1 MNERLAVALV
11 SGSPLVRAGLR
22 AGLGARGDFEI
33 TAEADDLES
42 WRSASPREPAQVVI
56 VDADNADV
64 LAIRPDTWPDTA
76 DPAVLLLAPPR
87 HEAIVCA
94 LRLGVSVVDARSP
107 IATIAAAAIAAAAG
121 LVVISREQAAAIESA
136 AVFPPERTE
145 TNDGDRALEPLTPR
159 ERQVLEQMS
168 LGLANREIAQ
178 ALHIS
183 AHTAKFHVA
192 QILAKLDA
200 ATRAHAVA
208 KAMRNGLMPQNTLSA
223 KEDALG
229 IS

>member
-1 MNERLAVALV
+1 MNERLAVVLV

-42 WRSASPREPAQVVI
+42 WRSASPREPVQVVI

-64 LAIRPDTWPDTA
+64 LASWPDTTE
-76 DPAVLLLAPPR
+76 PAVLLLAPPH
-87 HEAIVCA
+87 HEAIVSA
-94 LRLGVSVVDARSP
+94 LRLGASVVDARSP
-107 IATIAAAAIAAAAG
+107 IATIAAAAMAAAAG
-121 LVVISREQAAAIESA
+121 LVVISREHASAIESA
-136 AVFPPERTE
+136 ATFLPERTD
-145 TNDGDRALEPLTPR
+145 TSDSDRGLEPLTPR
-159 ERQVLEQMS
+159 ERQVL
-168 LGLANREIAQ
+168 
-178 ALHIS
+178 

>member
-1 MNERLAVALV
+1 MNERLAVVLV

-22 AGLGARGDFEI
+22 AGLGARDDFEI

-42 WRSASPREPAQVVI
+42 WCSASPREPAQVLI
-56 VDADNADV
+56 VEADNADA
-64 LAIRPDTWPDTA
+64 LAHWPDTTE
-76 DPAVLLLAPPR
+76 PAVLLLAPPH
-87 HEAIVCA
+87 HEAIFGA
-94 LRLGVSVVDARSP
+94 WRLGASVVDARSP
-107 IATIAAAAIAAAAG
+107 IATIAAAAMAAAAG
-121 LVVISREQAAAIESA
+121 LVVISREHAAAIEA
-136 AVFPPERTE
+136 AASFPPDCT
-145 TNDGDRALEPLTPR
+145 DAGDVNHALDALTPR

-168 LGLANREIAQ
+168 LGRANREIAQ

-208 KAMRNGLMPQNTLSA
+208 KAMRNGLMPQPDRAA

>member
-11 SGSPLVRAGLR
+11 SASPLVRAGLR
-22 AGLGARGDFEI
+22 AGLAARGDFEV
-33 TAEADDLES
+33 TAEADDLDA
-42 WRSASPREPAQVVI
+42 WRSASPRSEAQVLI
-56 VDADNADV
+56 VEADDAGA
-64 LAIRPDTWPDTA
+64 LAGWPDTA
-76 DPAVLLLAPPR
+76 TPALLLLLAPSAY
-87 HEAIVCA
+87 EAIAAA
-94 LRLGVSVVDARSP
+94 LRRGASVVDARSP
-107 IATIAAAAIAAAAG
+107 IATIAAAAMAAASG
-121 LVVISREQAAAIESA
+121 LLVLTREHAAAIESA
-136 AVFPPERTE
+136 AASTS
-145 TNDGDRALEPLTPR
+145 DRAEASDLLEPLTPR
-159 ERQVLEQMS
+159 ERQVLAQMS

-183 AHTAKFHVA
+183 SHTAKFHVA

-208 KAMRNGLMPQNTLSA
+208 KAMRHGLMTMPEPA

>member
-1 MNERLAVALV
+1 MNERLAVVLV

-22 AGLGARGDFEI
+22 AGLGSRDDFEI
-33 TAEADDLES
+33 AAEADDLES

-56 VDADNADV
+56 VDADNADA
-64 LAIRPDTWPDTA
+64 LAGWPDTTE
-76 DPAVLLLAPPR
+76 PAVLLLAPPH
-87 HEAIVCA
+87 HEAIISV
-94 LRLGVSVVDARSP
+94 LRLGASVVDARSP
-107 IATIAAAAIAAAAG
+107 IATIAAAAMAAAAG
-121 LVVISREQAAAIESA
+121 LVVISREHAAVIESA
-136 AVFPPERTE
+136 ASFPPERTDAI
-145 TNDGDRALEPLTPR
+145 NGDGAFDALTPR
-159 ERQVLEQMS
+159 ERQVLQQMS

-208 KAMRNGLMPQNTLSA
+208 KAMRNGLMTRSA
-223 KEDALG
+223 HSTKEDALG

>member
-1 MNERLAVALV
+1 MSERLAVVLV

-22 AGLGARGDFEI
+22 AGLGARSDFEI

-42 WRSASPREPAQVVI
+42 WRSASPRESAQVVI

-64 LAIRPDTWPDTA
+64 LANWPDTA
-76 DPAVLLLAPPR
+76 EPAVLLLAPPQ
-87 HEAIVCA
+87 HEAIVSA

-107 IATIAAAAIAAAAG
+107 IATIAAAAMAAAAG
-121 LVVISREQAAAIESA
+121 LVVVSREQAAAIESGA
-136 AVFPPERTE
+136 RLPSDRTE
-145 TNDGDRALEPLTPR
+145 SNDGDDGFEALTPR

-208 KAMRNGLMPQNTLSA
+208 KAMRNGLMPQTNRAA

-229 IS
+229 LS

>member
-1 MNERLAVALV
+1 MNERLAVVLV

-64 LAIRPDTWPDTA
+64 LAHWPDTTE
-76 DPAVLLLAPPR
+76 PAVLLLAPTQ
-87 HEAIVCA
+87 HEAIVPA
-94 LRLGVSVVDARSP
+94 LRLGASVVDARSP
-107 IATIAAAAIAAAAG
+107 IATIAAAAMAAAAG
-121 LVVISREQAAAIESA
+121 LVVISREHASAIESA
-136 AVFPPERTE
+136 ATFLPERTD
-145 TNDGDRALEPLTPR
+145 TSDGDRGLEPLTPR

-208 KAMRNGLMPQNTLSA
+208 KAMRNGLMPQTARSA

>member
-22 AGLGARGDFEI
+22 AGLGARGDFEV

-42 WRSASPREPAQVVI
+42 WRGASPREPAQVVI

-64 LAIRPDTWPDTA
+64 LASWPETA

-87 HEAIVCA
+87 HEAIVSA
-94 LRLGVSVVDARSP
+94 LRLGVSVVEARSP

-121 LVVISREQAAAIESA
+121 LVVISREQAAMIESA
-136 AVFPPERTE
+136 SAFPPERTDIY
-145 TNDGDRALEPLTPR
+145 DGDVAPEPLTPR